1 MIAKENITGII
12 IAGGKSTRMGRDKGF
27 LELNG
32 KLFMTHIIEALQPLV
47 SEIIIS
53 SDHTDHD
60 TFGLRRIEDTV
71 KDAGPLAGLYSGLAA
86 SNTDYNLILSC
97 DIPLITS
104 KVLKKLIEKE
114 DHESDITMFEQGG
127 KAMPLVALYNKSCSK
142 KLKTILDSGERRLQQ
157 ALEPFNVKSI
167 KITEQQ
173 KALSNINTK
182 TQLNAIKSC

>member
-1 MIAKENITGII
+1 M
-12 IAGGKSTRMGRDKGF
+12 
-27 LELNG
+27 
-32 KLFMTHIIEALQPLV
+32 
-47 SEIIIS
+47 
-53 SDHTDHD
+53 
-60 TFGLRRIEDTV
+60 
-71 KDAGPLAGLYSGLAA
+71 
-86 SNTDYNLILSC
+86 
-97 DIPLITS
+97 
-104 KVLKKLIEKE
+104 IEKE